1 MDPAKDADPPKI
13 EEIDSDD
20 DDMPP
25 PLEDMSSTI
34 KLRDRLNKKPDP
46 AKTKGARRETKKA
59 PEPAKPQ
66 KTPEEGAW
74 VGKTVEL
81 FGLSAK
87 QYNGQQGIAASFL
100 EEAVRYAVKL
110 ESGKSLKVRPAN
122 LKVIETVGG
131 MSKGFFKP
139 ADDDDDVEVISP
151 KDPTARPGQLPEI
164 AAKMKEANDYMQE
177 NQKDWCTPE
186 LLNKL
191 AKNPEMMEM
200 MGKPQFMAAIGEF
213 QKDPAAAKKKYEG
226 SPQVMKFF
234 TDFCGIM
241 GEHLTGL
248 QDTKDAQAKK
258 TGGGGGDAGV
268 DRQMIT
274 PAAKSEEDVQIE
286 AILAKPEV
294 QEALQDPRVMNIMKV
309 LRENP
314 EKGKHLLHESMRDPT
329 LLKRI
334 QVLVQN
340 KLLGLA

>member
-1 MDPAKDADPPKI
+1 
-13 EEIDSDD
+13 
-20 DDMPP
+20 
-25 PLEDMSSTI
+25 MSSTM

-59 PEPAKPQ
+59 PEPPKPQ

-87 QYNGQQGIAASFL
+87 QYNGQQGVAASFIAD
-100 EEAVRYAVKL
+100 AVRYAVKL

-139 ADDDDDVEVISP
+139 TGDDDDDVEFISP
-151 KDPTARPGQLPEI
+151 KTPGALPGQLPEI
-164 AAKMKEANDYMQE
+164 AAKMKEANNYME
-177 NQKDWCTPE
+177 KNQKDWCTPE

-248 QDTKDAQAKK
+248 QDQKDAEAKN
-258 TGGGGGDAGV
+258 GAGSGGGGDTGV

-274 PAAKSEEDVQIE
+274 PVAKSEEDLQIE
-286 AILAKPEV
+286 AILAKPDV

-314 EKGKHLLHESMRDPT
+314 EKGKALLHESMRDPT
-329 LLKRI
+329 LLRRI